1 MSVAESIEQARDG
14 DEQSLGILLES
25 YERYLKLLAEVQL
38 GSQLRGKVDASDIV
52 QETFLEAH
60 RAFGRFKGS
69 DGDQLIA
76 WLKSILATRLAN
88 TMRHYL
94 GTQAR
99 DIRLEQRIGQS
110 LDQSALSLGGIL
122 AAPGSSPS
130 QHLAS
135 KEQSQLVAEA
145 LLRLP
150 SDYRD
155 VIVMRHLEG
164 ETFPAIAKALRRSV
178 DSVEKL
184 WLRGMAKLKREVQ
197 LGERNGP

>member
-1 MSVAESIEQARDG
+1 MSVTETIQKAKKG
-14 DEQSLGILLES
+14 DEESLGALLAS

-38 GSQLRGKVDASDIV
+38 GGELRRKVDASDIV

-60 RAFGRFKGS
+60 RAFERFEGTQ
-69 DGDQLIA
+69 GDQLIA

-99 DIRLEQRIGQS
+99 DIRLEKRIGQGF
-110 LDQSALSLGGIL
+110 DQSAMSLGGLL
-122 AAPGSSPS
+122 AAPGSTPS
-130 QHLAS
+130 QHVASREQAQLA
-135 KEQSQLVAEA
+135 AEA

-150 SDYRD
+150 ADYRD

-164 ETFPAIAKALRRSV
+164 ETFPTIAKTMNRSV

-184 WLRGMAKLKREVQ
+184 WLRGMAKLKREVKQ
-197 LGERNGP
+197 EERDGL

>member
-1 MSVAESIEQARDG
+1 MSVTETIQKAKKG
-14 DEQSLGILLES
+14 DEESLGALLAS

-38 GSQLRGKVDASDIV
+38 GGELRRKVDASDIV

-60 RAFGRFKGS
+60 RAFERFEGTQ
-69 DGDQLIA
+69 GDQLIA

-99 DIRLEQRIGQS
+99 DIRLEKRIGQGF
-110 LDQSALSLGGIL
+110 DQSAMSLGGLL
-122 AAPGSSPS
+122 AAPGSTPS
-130 QHLAS
+130 QHVAS
-135 KEQSQLVAEA
+135 REQAQLVAEA

-150 SDYRD
+150 ADYRD

-164 ETFPAIAKALRRSV
+164 ETFPTIAKTMNRSV

-184 WLRGMAKLKREVQ
+184 WLRGMAKLKREVKQ
-197 LGERNGP
+197 EERDGL

>member
-60 RAFGRFKGS
+60 HACGRFKGS